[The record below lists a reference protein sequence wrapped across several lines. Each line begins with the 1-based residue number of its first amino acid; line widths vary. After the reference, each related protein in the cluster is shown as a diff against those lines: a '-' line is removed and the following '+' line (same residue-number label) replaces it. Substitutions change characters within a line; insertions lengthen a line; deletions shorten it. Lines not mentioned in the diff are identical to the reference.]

1 MEIVLDFGRKPLVR
15 ARSNDAGAD
24 QHLRRRGHD
33 VTLGVG
39 IAQGE
44 ATLGVIGFEQRWE
57 YAAIGAV
64 PNLAAR
70 LCGQA
75 GGGEIL
81 IDAATCAEVGDA
93 VEAAPIGPLQLRGIT
108 QPVSAFKVTGMK

>member
-1 MEIVLDFGRKPLVR
+1 
-15 ARSNDAGAD
+15 
-24 QHLRRRGHD
+24 
-33 VTLGVG
+33 VG
-39 IAQGE
+39 IAKGE

-57 YAAIGAV
+57 YSAIGAV

-81 IDAATCAEVGDA
+81 IDTATCADVGDA
-93 VEAAPIGPLQLRGIT
+93 VEAEPVGPLQLRGIT
-108 QPVSAFKVTGMK
+108 QPVKAFKVTGVK